1 MIIETIICTK
11 NNQGNVNFAP
21 FGIKKIKNY
30 ILISPYIP
38 STTLNNLRATGNASI
53 NYTDDATFFVNCLL
67 GKKNFQKK
75 KCSKINS
82 YFLKDA
88 LAHDEVVVESVKQ
101 NKVRPIFKCKIINQE
116 EHKRF
121 EGFNRARN
129 SLIEACILASRV
141 KILKKKQ
148 ILKELEGLKNSV
160 EKTAGIKE
168 RKSWNLISKFIL
180 NETR

>member
-11 NNQGNVNFAP
+11 NSQGIVNFAP
-21 FGIKKIKNY
+21 FGIKKNKNY

-38 STTLNNLRATGNASI
+38 STTLNNLKETGNASV
-53 NYTDDATFFVNCLL
+53 NYTDDATFFVNCIL
-67 GKKNFQKK
+67 GKKNFEKI

-88 LAHDEVVVESVKQ
+88 LAHDEVVVESIEE
-101 NKVRPIFKCKIINQE
+101 NKVRPIFKCKIIFKE

-121 EGFNRARN
+121 EGYNRARN

>member
-1 MIIETIICTK
+1 MIFETIICTT
-11 NNQGNVNFAP
+11 NNKGSVNFAP
-21 FGIKKIKNY
+21 FGIKKNKKHIF
-30 ILISPYIP
+30 ISPYIP
-38 STTLNNLRATGNASI
+38 STTLNNLEETGNASI
-53 NYTDDATFFVNCLL
+53 NYIDDAAFFVNCII
-67 GKKNFQKK
+67 GKKNFKK
-75 KCSKINS
+75 KMCSKINCF
-82 YFLKDA
+82 FLKDA
-88 LAHDEVVVESVKQ
+88 LAHDEVVVESIKA
-101 NKVRPIFKCKIINQE
+101 NKVRPIFKCKIINKE

-148 ILKELEGLKNSV
+148 ILKELEGLENSV

-180 NETR
+180 NETK

>member
-1 MIIETIICTK
+1 MSCYLSLLVNINISKYYGFSGFPVTISGKLGSKLVGILTRRDIE
-11 NNQGNVNFAP
+11 
-21 FGIKKIKNY
+21 
-30 ILISPYIP
+30 
-38 STTLNNLRATGNASI
+38 SI
-53 NYTDDATFFVNCLL
+53 
-67 GKKNFQKK
+67 
-75 KCSKINS
+75 
-82 YFLKDA
+82 
-88 LAHDEVVVESVKQ
+88 EE
-101 NKVRPIFKCKIINQE
+101 NKVRPIFKCKIIFKE

-121 EGFNRARN
+121 EGYNRARN

>member
-1 MIIETIICTK
+1 MIIESIVSTVSK
-11 NNQGNVNFAP
+11 RRSVNFAP
-21 FGIKKIKNY
+21 FGIRKEKKEI
-30 ILISPYIP
+30 IISPYIP
-38 STTLNNLRATGNASI
+38 STTLNNLRSTGNASI

-75 KCSKINS
+75 KCSKINC

-88 LAHDEVVVESVKQ
+88 LAHDEVVVESVKE

>member
-1 MIIETIICTK
+1 M
-11 NNQGNVNFAP
+11 
-21 FGIKKIKNY
+21 
-30 ILISPYIP
+30 
-38 STTLNNLRATGNASI
+38 R
-53 NYTDDATFFVNCLL
+53 
-67 GKKNFQKK
+67 KKNVQKL
-75 KCSKINS
+75 IVI
-82 YFLKDA
+82 FLKEA
-88 LAHDEVVVESVKQ
+88 LAHDEVIVESIKE
-101 NKVRPIFKCKIINQE
+101 NKVRPIFKCKIINKE

-168 RKSWNLISKFIL
+168 RKSWNLISRFIL
-180 NETR
+180 NETK

>member
-11 NNQGNVNFAP
+11 NSQGIVNFAP
-21 FGIKKIKNY
+21 FGIKKKKNF

-38 STTLNNLRATGNASI
+38 STTLNNLKETGNASI
-53 NYTDDATFFVNCLL
+53 NYTDDATFFVNCIL
-67 GKKNFQKK
+67 GKKNFEKL

-88 LAHDEVVVESVKQ
+88 LAHDEVVVESIEE
-101 NKVRPIFKCKIINQE
+101 NKVRPIFKCKIVYKE

-121 EGFNRARN
+121 EGYNRARN

>member
-1 MIIETIICTK
+1 M
-11 NNQGNVNFAP
+11 
-21 FGIKKIKNY
+21 
-30 ILISPYIP
+30 
-38 STTLNNLRATGNASI
+38 
-53 NYTDDATFFVNCLL
+53 
-67 GKKNFQKK
+67 
-75 KCSKINS
+75 
-82 YFLKDA
+82 
-88 LAHDEVVVESVKQ
+88 AHDEVVVESVKE

>member
-1 MIIETIICTK
+1 
-11 NNQGNVNFAP
+11 
-21 FGIKKIKNY
+21 
-30 ILISPYIP
+30 LISPYIP
-38 STTLNNLRATGNASI
+38 STTLNNLKETGNASI
-53 NYTDDATFFVNCLL
+53 NYTDDASFFVKCIL
-67 GKKNFQKK
+67 GKKNFEKK

-82 YFLKDA
+82 YFLKEA
-88 LAHDEVVVESVKQ
+88 LAHDEVIVESIKE
-101 NKVRPIFKCKIINQE
+101 NKVRPIFKCKIINKE

-148 ILKELEGLKNSV
+148 ILKELENLKISV

-168 RKSWNLISKFIL
+168 RKSWNLISRFIL
-180 NETR
+180 NETK

>member
-1 MIIETIICTK
+1 M
-11 NNQGNVNFAP
+11 
-21 FGIKKIKNY
+21 
-30 ILISPYIP
+30 
-38 STTLNNLRATGNASI
+38 
-53 NYTDDATFFVNCLL
+53 
-67 GKKNFQKK
+67 
-75 KCSKINS
+75 
-82 YFLKDA
+82 
-88 LAHDEVVVESVKQ
+88 AHDEVVVESIEE
-101 NKVRPIFKCKIINQE
+101 NKVRPIFKCKVIYKE

-121 EGFNRARN
+121 EGYNRARN

-148 ILKELEGLKNSV
+148 ILNELEGLKNSV